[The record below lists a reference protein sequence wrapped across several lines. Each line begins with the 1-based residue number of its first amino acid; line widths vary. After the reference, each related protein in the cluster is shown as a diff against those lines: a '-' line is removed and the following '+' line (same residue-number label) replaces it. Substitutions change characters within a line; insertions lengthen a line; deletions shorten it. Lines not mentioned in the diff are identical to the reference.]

1 MTVDAPTPPSPE
13 KHSSHRFAFTPPR
26 TTKASPEC
34 NIEPVVAEILL
45 RESLERRRCGVAEDP
60 ARDRPNLPL
69 LDAVQLVR
77 LYAERG
83 SPKLEGAVH
92 LVAVRIR
99 LGNWDTSGTHVA
111 NSPNKNPRFTGVL

>member
-1 MTVDAPTPPSPE
+1 
-13 KHSSHRFAFTPPR
+13 
-26 TTKASPEC
+26 
-34 NIEPVVAEILL
+34 
-45 RESLERRRCGVAEDP
+45 VAEDP

-99 LGNWDTSGTHVA
+99 L
-111 NSPNKNPRFTGVL
+111 